1 VQRFFRL
8 ETLLPFMPTTRNAG
22 LIFIFI
28 TLLLDVMGI
37 GLIIPILPNLI
48 KSFVENDLSTASRY
62 VGYLTS
68 VYALMQFI
76 CAPIFGSL
84 SDQYGRRP
92 IILISLFGFG
102 LDYLLLAFAPSIGW
116 LFVGRIIAGITG
128 ASFTTA
134 SAYIADVSP
143 PEKRAQNFGIIG
155 AAFGLGFIL
164 GPALGGYL
172 GQFGIRIPFYAA
184 AGLTLLNWL
193 YGFFVL
199 PESLDKEH
207 RRRFSW
213 KRANPISALKNL
225 GRYPVILG
233 LTGSLV
239 CLNLSGQI
247 HPSTWVLFT
256 SKQFNWTEIDVGLSL
271 AFVGLMVALVQG
283 LLTRIV
289 VPKLGDRLSVVIGL
303 SLYAFGF
310 VLFGLADQGWMMYA
324 ATVPFALGGIAG
336 PAVQGLISRQVGPSE
351 QGELQGTLTSLV
363 SVTAIIGPLL
373 ATSLFAYFNAP
384 IAPIHLP
391 GAAFFMGTL
400 LSILALV
407 IAIPSF
413 PRKTL
418 TTKASMAEE

>member
-1 VQRFFRL
+1 MGIRDAIK
-8 ETLLPFMPTTRNAG
+8 TPFPLMTSTRPAG
-22 LIFIFI
+22 LTFIFI

-37 GLIIPILPNLI
+37 GLIIPILPRLI
-48 KSFVENDLSTASRY
+48 EGFVENDVSTASRY

-68 VYALMQFI
+68 AYALMQFL

-92 IILISLFGFG
+92 IILLSLFGFG
-102 LDYLLLAFAPSIGW
+102 LDYLLLAFAPSLGW

-172 GQFGIRIPFYAA
+172 GGFHIRLPFFAA

-193 YGFFVL
+193 YGYFIL
-199 PESLDKEH
+199 PESLSKEH
-207 RRRFSW
+207 RRKFSW
-213 KRANPISALKNL
+213 NRANPVAALKNL
-225 GRYPVILG
+225 GRYPVIMG
-233 LTGSLV
+233 LTGSLI

-256 SKQFNWTEIDVGLSL
+256 TKQFNWSEIDVGLSL
-271 AFVGLMVALVQG
+271 AFVGLLVALVQG
-283 LLTRIV
+283 LLTRVIV
-289 VPKLGDRLSVVIGL
+289 PRLGDRLSVVIGL
-303 SLYAFGF
+303 SLYAGGF
-310 VLFGLADQGWMMYA
+310 VLFGLATQGWMMYA

-336 PAVQGLISRQVGPSE
+336 PAVQGLISKQVGPSE
-351 QGELQGTLTSLV
+351 QGELQGTLTSMT
-363 SVTAIIGPLL
+363 SVTAIVGPLI

-384 IAPIHLP
+384 TAPVHLP

-400 LSILALV
+400 LTLLALL

-413 PRKTL
+413 PRQNL
-418 TTKASMAEE
+418 VAETTVAEE